1 MTRAAQRML
10 TLVVALVALFA
21 IAAAPAT
28 AKASES
34 ALRER
39 AHARI
44 SVIMGDAVNSGIYST
59 AQGNYITSAL
69 LPTFI
74 DPKSL
79 SPRAEQ
85 RTIDAFW
92 SIIAEVPGV
101 SVAAAQS
108 RLSNGATLLRVT
120 GGSSGDVQRSLY
132 NWLSRPVVEAQ
143 FDGKITAAES
153 ATLRDD
159 IARAVDRLMRQPG
172 GSDGRVAVS
181 PRRN

>member
-1 MTRAAQRML
+1 VTRLVARL
-10 TLVVALVALFA
+10 GTLVVALVALFA
-21 IAAAPAT
+21 VAAAPVT

-34 ALRER
+34 DLRDR

-44 SVIMGDAVNSGIYST
+44 SAIMSDAVSSGIYSPSQ
-59 AQGNYITSAL
+59 ANYVTSAL
-69 LPTFI
+69 LPPSS
-74 DPKSL
+74 DPKQL
-79 SPRAEQ
+79 SARAEQ

-92 SIIAEVPGV
+92 SRIADVPGV

-120 GGSSGDVQRSLY
+120 GDSSSDVQRSLY
-132 NWLSRPVVEAQ
+132 NWLSLPVVQAQ
-143 FDGKITAAES
+143 LDGNITRSES

-181 PRRN
+181 PRRI